1 MCKLTI
7 SLLFII
13 LGFAYGSLAS
23 RTVYNATLG
32 YLVEHNWI
40 KPPTES
46 SLGQNLLGKKETII
60 LYSGLLI
67 LAGLYLLWNHNI

>member
-1 MCKLTI
+1 MSKLTI

-13 LGFAYGSLAS
+13 FGLGYGSLAS
-23 RTVYNATLG
+23 RKVYDSTLG
-32 YLVEHNWI
+32 YLVEHKWI

-46 SLGQNLLGKKETII
+46 NLGQNLLGKKETII

-67 LAGLYLLWNHNI
+67 LAGLYLLWNHNT